1 VLPRLL
7 RRPSVWIIAA
17 LVVGAAIVFA
27 LRARG
32 PLVRVTSPV
41 RRDLEQHLVA
51 SGRVRVPQR
60 VQVAAQTGGLV
71 VVVGA
76 VEGQRVQPGDLL
88 IQLDDSAERAVV
100 AQADAAV
107 RQAKARVDQ
116 LKRVG
121 AIVASEG
128 LRQAESNLTRA
139 ETALSR
145 AEALVGQGAA
155 PAAELD
161 DARRAAEVARAQRTA
176 AEAQQLAAAPL
187 GADSRVALTALL
199 QAQAQLEGARVR
211 LAQTL
216 IVARD
221 AGTILVRSIEPGDV
235 AQPSQALL
243 VMAVDAAVQLE
254 FQPDERDLAWLQ
266 LGQPARAAADA
277 YPQQGF
283 DAKVAYIAPS
293 VDPVRGSVEVRL
305 DVPTP
310 PPVLKPDMTVSIDL
324 TVARK
329 AGALVVPSEVV
340 RGIATATPWVLVVEG
355 GRVARREVQVGI
367 RGEGSVEILG
377 GLAEDAAVI
386 LPGAAALEPGAR
398 VRTER

>member
-1 VLPRLL
+1 MRRWL
-7 RRPSVWIIAA
+7 RRPSVWI
-17 LVVGAAIVFA
+17 VVAVAIGVAVVMA

-32 PLVRVTSPV
+32 PVVRVTSPE

-60 VQVAAQTGGLV
+60 VQVAAQNGGLV

-76 VEGQRVQPGDLL
+76 VEGQRVGVGDLL
-88 IQLDDSAERAVV
+88 VQLDDSAERAVV

-139 ETALSR
+139 ETALTR
-145 AEALVGQGAA
+145 AETLVAQGAA

-176 AEAQQLAAAPL
+176 AEAQQLAATPL

-211 LAQTL
+211 LAQTR

-221 AGTILVRSIEPGDV
+221 AGTILSRSIEPGDV

-254 FQPDERDLAWLQ
+254 FHPDERDLAWLQ

-277 YPQQGF
+277 YPQQAF
-283 DAKVAYIAPS
+283 DAKVAYISPA
-293 VDPVRGSVEVRL
+293 VDPARGSVEVRL
-305 DVPTP
+305 DVPAP
-310 PPVLKPDMTVSIDL
+310 PQVLKPDMTVSIDL
-324 TVARK
+324 TVARR
-329 AGALVVPSEVV
+329 AGALVLPSEVV
-340 RGIATATPWVLVVEG
+340 RGIATSSPWVQVVEA

-367 RGEGSVEILG
+367 RGDGSVELLG
-377 GLAEDAAVI
+377 GLDERAQVI
-386 LPGAAALEPGAR
+386 VPGAATLAQGAR